1 MLRILEQEQ
10 LILSKSFFSSETT
23 YFEPIRANTGKSQA
37 ADKIPTAVIPT
48 TARAD
53 MKTRAVT

>member
-1 MLRILEQEQ
+1 MLRILEQEE
-10 LILSKSFFSSETT
+10 LILFFSSETT